1 MSGRDTEV
9 RYRWLLRIGVSLLLA
24 LSVAPAVGYLPRAA
38 VPLLERCREI
48 LAQCALVLRSS
59 GASLRWFPIVLLIV
73 GLAYAVVDRIRVAR
87 KVSRVLAAH
96 RARRVRS
103 REPLGR
109 LAREFGVGQDVRV
122 LIGLA
127 PNPAFTAGFVHPRIY
142 VSEKLQELL
151 TPSELRAVFRHELS
165 HYIRRDPLRLT
176 ALRFASRAVFWF
188 PLIDVF
194 ANGLVDDAEIVADDF
209 AASPRGGSDPLDVAG
224 ALVKL
229 GRTSAQMLDG
239 TVAAGGF
246 RLLDRRV
253 RRLASEP
260 TLPRLPIEPR
270 PILIS
275 LGMLLTLWLAS
286 GFTPARSE
294 AMMTMQWGDPCFH
307 PMTTSGG
314 HCPECQ
320 KHGKPMRD
328 CLTQPVHAAD
338 TH

>member
-1 MSGRDTEV
+1 MGGHDAEV

-24 LSVAPAVGYLPRAA
+24 LSVAPAIGYLPPAA

-48 LAQCALVLRSS
+48 LEQCALVLRST
-59 GASLRWFPIVLLIV
+59 GASLRWLPVVLLVV
-73 GLAYAVVDRIRVAR
+73 GLAYAVVDRMRLAR

-103 REPLGR
+103 GEPLGR
-109 LAREFGVGQDVRV
+109 LAREFGVEQDVRV
-122 LIGLA
+122 LVGFA
-127 PNPAFTAGFVHPRIY
+127 PNPAFTAGLVRPRIY
-142 VSEKLQELL
+142 ISEDLQKLL

-165 HYIRRDPLRLT
+165 HYASMDPLRLSV
-176 ALRFASRAVFWF
+176 LRFASRAIFWF

-194 ANGLVDDAEIVADDF
+194 AKELMDDAEIVADDF

-229 GRTSAQMLDG
+229 GRASTQLLDG
-239 TVAAGGF
+239 TVAIGGF

-253 RRLASEP
+253 RRLADGP
-260 TLPRLPIEPR
+260 RLPRLVIEPR
-270 PILIS
+270 PILLS

-286 GFTPARSE
+286 GFTPSRSG

-307 PMTTSGG
+307 PMTSSGG
-314 HCPECQ
+314 HCPECK
-320 KHGKPMRD
+320 KHGEPMRD
-328 CLTQPVHAAD
+328 CLTQPAHALHVH
-338 TH
+338 